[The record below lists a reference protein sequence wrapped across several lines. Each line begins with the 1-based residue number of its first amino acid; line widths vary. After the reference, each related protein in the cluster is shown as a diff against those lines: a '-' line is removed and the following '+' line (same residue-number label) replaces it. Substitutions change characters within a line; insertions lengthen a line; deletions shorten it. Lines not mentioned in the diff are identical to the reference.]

1 MITIEEPHVPPQIDQ
16 GYPPGSPIHWGSD
29 LLCIHDAYMTMMQ
42 ALTLPSETIATKLKP
57 LTMTAHCPT
66 LIRADY
72 PEEACR
78 VRTVTASWFCGC
90 VGVPDGKGVQ
100 ESLRSAYTDPVSLPA
115 LPMLFLGF
123 LEPLSPSSRT
133 NKCST
138 HSG

>member
-1 MITIEEPHVPPQIDQ
+1 MYSRCVHD
-16 GYPPGSPIHWGSD
+16 
-29 LLCIHDAYMTMMQ
+29 HDASTDFTERDDSNEIKAVDNDCPMSVHRHANTK
-42 ALTLPSETIATKLKP
+42 TISISAAEGRAFILQIG
-57 LTMTAHCPT
+57 CSY
-66 LIRADY
+66 RADY

-78 VRTVTASWFCGC
+78 VWTVTASWFCGC